1 MWGRAKKRRK
11 NGQIARAGGFG
22 SGLAPEALHTH
33 LMTVLSLLIGL
44 LAPLSLT
51 GCLVT
56 DPIEFEEDVG
66 SPPVLLDPLSREFLG
81 GIVWLSPEEPTSW
94 TFSMRVWDEDV
105 TQNLQ
110 AHWRI
115 VKKDVPV
122 PEFEKPTIELPATGA
137 VVRELQ
143 IVLQSS
149 QLTGG
154 PCHRIE
160 VAVSG
165 SFYQGEGRDDPEYF
179 ALTRVDDD
187 LSVGSW
193 TIWRGEPDFVTDG
206 DALAIFESC
215 PTINNL
221 FATPTSTPSAP

>member
-33 LMTVLSLLIGL
+33 LMSVLSLLIGL

-66 SPPVLLDPLSREFLG
+66 SPPVLMDPLSREFLG
-81 GIVWLSPEEPTSW
+81 GYVWLSAGEPTSW

-105 TQNLQ
+105 TQDLQ

-149 QLTGG
+149 QLTVDA
-154 PCHRIE
+154 CHRIE

-165 SFYQGEGRDDPEYF
+165 SFYQGEGRQGPGYF
-179 ALTRVDDD
+179 ALARVDDD
-187 LSVGSW
+187 LGVGSW
-193 TIWRGEPDFVTDG
+193 TIWEGEPGLVTDEQ
-206 DALAIFESC
+206 ALAIFKSC
-215 PTINNL
+215 PTVNGL
-221 FATPTSTPSAP
+221 FATPTPPPSAP